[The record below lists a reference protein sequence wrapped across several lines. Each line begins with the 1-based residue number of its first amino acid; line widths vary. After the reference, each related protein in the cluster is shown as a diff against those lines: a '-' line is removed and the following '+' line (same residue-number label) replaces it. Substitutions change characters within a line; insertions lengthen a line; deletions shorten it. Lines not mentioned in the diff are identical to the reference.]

1 MPTGD
6 APVDGDLEAPP
17 CRYRGNVPGKY
28 VRLLDLI
35 QREVTAGTCQ

>member
-17 CRYRGNVPGKY
+17 CRYRGSVG
-28 VRLLDLI
+28 VR
-35 QREVTAGTCQ
+35 VFT